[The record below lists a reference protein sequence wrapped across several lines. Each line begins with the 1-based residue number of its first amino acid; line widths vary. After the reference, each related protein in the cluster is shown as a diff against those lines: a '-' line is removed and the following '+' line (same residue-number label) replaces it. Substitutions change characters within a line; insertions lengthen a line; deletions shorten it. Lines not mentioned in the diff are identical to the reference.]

1 MHWPEEEPPS
11 PDSSKT
17 RGSLLV
23 GPDPLLRG
31 SSGASL
37 EVFDSPANDA
47 SDTGLARR
55 WPLLIVIAVL
65 LIIGAA
71 LFVLGPLP
79 TIFPTMSCNGCWVPR
94 G

>member
-1 MHWPEEEPPS
+1 M
-11 PDSSKT
+11 
-17 RGSLLV
+17 
-23 GPDPLLRG
+23 LRG

-47 SDTGLARR
+47 SKAGLARH
-55 WPLLIVIAVL
+55 WPVLIVVSLLLIVA
-65 LIIGAA
+65 AA

-79 TIFPTMSCNGCWVPR
+79 TIFPTMSCNGCWEPR